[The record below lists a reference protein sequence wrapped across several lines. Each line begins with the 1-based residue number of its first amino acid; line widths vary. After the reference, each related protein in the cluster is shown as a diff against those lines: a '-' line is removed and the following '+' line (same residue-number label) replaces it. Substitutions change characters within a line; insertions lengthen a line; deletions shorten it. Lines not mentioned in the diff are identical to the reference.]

1 MPTNQDE
8 QELVVAPLRKGTTLS
23 TQANEILDEMLKND
37 SNDDTA
43 SVEFDNKGVEGRVEK
58 SLPHGWSVAAWA
70 KYYWN
75 QTWAAAGKVTKRW

>member
-1 MPTNQDE
+1 
-8 QELVVAPLRKGTTLS
+8 
-23 TQANEILDEMLKND
+23 MLKND